1 MPRSPIHL
9 GEDQLIHVKNAIE
22 TSRDVDD
29 NGIVSYLTALDIVLA
44 FVDGAE

>member
-1 MPRSPIHL
+1 MPQSVMYL
-9 GEDQLIHVKNAIE
+9 GEDQLIHVNAIE

-29 NGIVSYLTALDIVLA
+29 NGIVSYLAALDIVLA